1 MDIDNHI
8 DELLARH
15 FAKEALTAEQQ
26 AELDAWIAANSDER
40 KPPAKTGKAAFATGS
55 DSHVVGSG
63 VSADSGGGNSRIVFP

>member
-26 AELDAWIAANSDER
+26 AELDAWIAANSDEYR
-40 KPPAKTGKAAFATGS
+40 KLRKLMDMPVLS
-55 DSHVVGSG
+55 
-63 VSADSGGGNSRIVFP
+63 VSPVMRSP